1 MHARKR
7 WTRTLT
13 GATLLCLLTLL
24 GGCGSRTVV
33 LTPPEWM
40 VADCVRPADRKI
52 KNNAD
57 LVRRVDDWADA
68 FDVCN
73 DGRATLRDW
82 AATAA
87 KEAR

>member
-1 MHARKR
+1 
-7 WTRTLT
+7 
-13 GATLLCLLTLL
+13 
-24 GGCGSRTVV
+24 
-33 LTPPEWM
+33 M

-73 DGRATLRDW
+73 AGRAALRDW
-82 AATAA
+82 ADTAA
-87 KEAR
+87 KEAQ